1 MKSAH
6 LAARLSPLPR
16 DKRSN
21 RGLSRARSDGTGNQ
35 ALQWAL
41 RRDART
47 SFTVGA
53 RSDTSEIEASRAA
66 ASFAPGA
73 GGRGRSL
80 TAAPAGAG
88 ASPIATAA
96 GEAGAPLDGAVR
108 ADMEAHFG
116 VQLGDVRVHAGP
128 KADRL
133 TASLGARA
141 FTQGRDIVFGEGRKP
156 GSDALTAHEMAHV
169 VQQAGGG
176 GFGPGLS
183 RRSEPRLIQ
192 PSFAASYPVPSG
204 VFEVDLHTVNGASA
218 TPPTP
223 SGLSGTIRFVPS
235 LDAPNSNVIAF
246 NQIIRDVDT
255 SGADINIATMGTQQA
270 PRGALGSPGLRTQED
285 AARGVE
291 GGFFTDVLHQP
302 FAPAVGPA
310 PPAAARG
317 SALTP
322 RYPFGPNP
330 VVTAQAPG
338 FKRSNDPAD
347 IRSAEMFD
355 FPQTSGERNFSL
367 ESVALGEDTMIT
379 YGAVNWGFSVRAG
392 NVVNEY
398 LHVEPGH
405 SATFDEALERH
416 RDFYVHEPVTFYFA
430 FDSAELSAAEAAK
443 IDTFTA
449 YLKRNPDIHMDVE
462 GFADIKGGNSDYNR
476 NLSLRRAEAVRS
488 ALIAR
493 GIPEEDIGG
502 PAPATAHLGAVT
514 VGRGAS
520 TEATTNAGTG
530 DQGGDPLVGADQ
542 TREANRWANRRVV
555 LIFRRSTAAAP

>member
-6 LAARLSPLPR
+6 LASRFSSPSR
-16 DKRSN
+16 DKHSN
-21 RGLSRARSDGTGNQ
+21 RAPSRARSDGASNQ
-35 ALQWAL
+35 AMQRAL
-41 RRDART
+41 RRDARR

-53 RSDTSEIEASRAA
+53 RNDASEIEASRAA
-66 ASFAPGA
+66 ASFAPGV
-73 GGRGRSL
+73 GGRDLSL
-80 TAAPAGAG
+80 TPAPAGPR
-88 ASPIATAA
+88 ASPMASAV
-96 GEAGAPLDGAVR
+96 GEAGAALDGAVR

-116 VQLGDVRVHAGP
+116 APLGDVRVYTGP
-128 KADRL
+128 KADGL
-133 TASLGARA
+133 AASLGARA

-176 GFGPGLS
+176 PGLS
-183 RRSEPRLIQ
+183 RRADPRLIQ
-192 PSFAASYPVPSG
+192 PSFAASYPVPTG
-204 VFEVDLHTVNGASA
+204 VFEVDLHTVNGAAS
-218 TPPTP
+218 TPPGP

-235 LDAPNSNVIAF
+235 PDAPNSNVIAF
-246 NQIIRDVDT
+246 NQIVRDVDT
-255 SGADINIATMGTQQA
+255 SGADVNPATMGTQQA

-285 AARGVE
+285 ALRSVE

-317 SALTP
+317 SALSP
-322 RYPFGPNP
+322 RYPFGPSG
-330 VVTAQAPG
+330 TQIPG
-338 FKRSNDPAD
+338 FKRSSDPAD
-347 IRSAEMFD
+347 IRSAQMFD

-379 YGAVNWGFSVRAG
+379 YGAVNWGFGVRAG

-449 YLKRNPDIHMDVE
+449 YLKRNADIHMDVE

-530 DQGGDPLVGADQ
+530 DQGGNPAVGADQ

-555 LIFRRSTAAAP
+555 LTFRRATAARP

>member
-1 MKSAH
+1 MRSAH
-6 LAARLSPLPR
+6 MTVRTGATPR

-21 RGLSRARSDGTGNQ
+21 LGPSRARSDGASNQ
-35 ALQWAL
+35 ALQWAH
-41 RRDART
+41 RRGARAR
-47 SFTVGA
+47 FTVGA

-73 GGRGRSL
+73 GGGDRSL
-80 TAAPAGAG
+80 TGAPAAAG
-88 ASPIATAA
+88 ASAIARAV
-96 GEAGAPLDGAVR
+96 GEAGTPLDGAVR

-116 VQLGDVRVHAGP
+116 ASLGDVRVHTGR
-128 KADRL
+128 KADL
-133 TASLGARA
+133 LSASLGARA

-156 GSDALTAHEMAHV
+156 ASDALTAHEMAHV

-176 GFGPGLS
+176 GGLS
-183 RRSEPRLIQ
+183 PRSESRLIQ
-192 PSFAASYPVPSG
+192 PSFAASYPVPFG
-204 VFEVDLHTVNGASA
+204 GFEVDLHTVNGAAA
-218 TPPTP
+218 TPPGP
-223 SGLSGTIRFVPS
+223 SGLSGTIRFIPS
-235 LDAPNSNVIAF
+235 PDAPNSNVIAF
-246 NQIIRDVDT
+246 NQIVRDVDT
-255 SGADINIATMGTQQA
+255 SGADVNPATMGTQQA

-285 AARGVE
+285 VLGGVE

-317 SALTP
+317 SPLTP
-322 RYPFGPNP
+322 RYPFGPSG
-330 VVTAQAPG
+330 AQIPG

-379 YGAVNWGFSVRAG
+379 YGAVNWGFGVRAG

-430 FDSAELSAAEAAK
+430 FDSADLSAAEAAK

-449 YLKRNPDIHMDVE
+449 YLKRNADIHMDVE

-493 GIPEEDIGG
+493 GIPEEAIGG

-514 VGRGAS
+514 IGRGAS

-530 DQGGDPLVGADQ
+530 DQGGNPVVGADQ

-555 LIFRRSTAAAP
+555 LTFRRSTAARP